1 MKERLKT
8 GLLIVLVL
16 GSLLQSYFLIYRL
29 PGSESVVQAE
39 NSYVKTEDMGPE
51 AKTEELIYPKK
62 MIMHLG
68 EDKHTVFY
76 PGQIF
81 YDLVYNRLKGRT
93 FESFQRRTLSN
104 MDWSKLRSSSKG
116 IELTFGSGIPVTLLQ
131 KVMQITPDSLFE
143 GESIDKIWVYSIE
156 GEPKVHALFFSTE
169 GNVVYEATQADLTV
183 QDVHQL
189 VDFGLDWVPYTV
201 QEGTSVYIPE
211 EPVEMVSLE
220 LPIGM
225 YTVEQMQR
233 SLFFDP
239 SITRNIRERDGSE
252 LYTDSKRS
260 LQVDRGQNWM
270 NYTDPAAPPSG
281 ESSPGKDVLSAIDFV
296 NQHGGWNGSY
306 RLSQSED
313 NEDRTLVEF
322 QQYHRGYP
330 ILNTPGFNYGIMKL
344 ELQNGT
350 VTSYERSLVYVKI
363 EEQKKKIVELPAG
376 DELRKK
382 LDKLPD
388 DLKIIDLDPAYL
400 PIITEDSGMRL
411 KPVWAVQL
419 SNGNIKVLE

>member
-8 GLLIVLVL
+8 ALLLVLVL
-16 GSLLQSYFLIYRL
+16 SSLVQSYFLIYRL
-29 PGSESVVQAE
+29 PGSGSVVKSE
-39 NSYVKTEDMGPE
+39 NSYIKTEDMGPE
-51 AKTEELIYPKK
+51 AKGENLIYPKK
-62 MIMHLG
+62 MIIHLG

-76 PGQIF
+76 PGQMF
-81 YDLVYNRLKGRT
+81 YDLVNNRLKGRT
-93 FESFQRRTLSN
+93 FESFQRRTLNN
-104 MDWSKLRSSSKG
+104 MDWSKLRASSKG
-116 IELTFGSGIPVTLLQ
+116 IELSFGSGIPVTLLQ

-143 GESIDKIWVYSIE
+143 GESIHKMWLYSIE

-169 GNVVYEATQADLTV
+169 GDVVYEAAQADLTV
-183 QDVHQL
+183 QDIHQL
-189 VDFGLDWVPYTV
+189 VDFGLDWVPYTM
-201 QEGTSVYIPE
+201 QEGTSFYMPE
-211 EPVEMVSLE
+211 KPVDMVSLE
-220 LPIGM
+220 MPIGM

-252 LYTDSKRS
+252 IYTDSKRS
-260 LQVDRGQNWM
+260 LQVDQGQNWM
-270 NYTDPAAPPSG
+270 SYTDPAAPPSG

-330 ILNTPGFNYGIMKL
+330 ILNTLGFNYGIMKL
-344 ELQNGT
+344 ELQKGT
-350 VTSYERSLVYVKI
+350 VTSYERSLLYVKT
-363 EEQKKKIVELPAG
+363 EEQKKKIVKLPAG
-376 DELRKK
+376 DGLREK

-388 DLKIIDLDPAYL
+388 GMKIVDLEPAYL
-400 PIITEDSGMRL
+400 PFVNENGLRL

-419 SNGNIKVLE
+419 QNGSMQVLE

>member
-8 GLLIVLVL
+8 AMLLLLVM
-16 GSLLQSYFLIYRL
+16 GSLVQSYFLIYRL
-29 PGSESVVQAE
+29 PGSDSVVQAE
-39 NSYVKTEDMGPE
+39 NSYIKTEDMGPDE
-51 AKTEELIYPKK
+51 KTENLIYPKK
-62 MIMHLG
+62 MIIHLG

-76 PGQIF
+76 PNQMF
-81 YDLVYNRLKGRT
+81 YDLVYNRLKGRA
-93 FESFQRRTLSN
+93 FDSFQRRTVNN

-116 IELTFGSGIPVTLLQ
+116 IELSFDSGMPVTLLQ

-143 GESIDKIWVYSIE
+143 GESIHKMWLYSVE

-169 GNVVYEATQADLTV
+169 GDVVYEAAQVDLTV
-183 QDVHQL
+183 QDIHQL
-189 VDFGLDWVPYTV
+189 VDFGRDWVPYTM
-201 QEGTSVYIPE
+201 QEGSPYYIPE
-211 EPVEMVSLE
+211 KPVDMVSLE

-252 LYTDSKRS
+252 IYTDSKRS
-260 LQVDRGQNWM
+260 LQVDQGQNWM

-281 ESSPGKDVLSAIDFV
+281 ESSPGKNVMSAIEFV

-306 RLSQSED
+306 RLSRSED

-330 ILNTPGFNYGIMKL
+330 ILDVLGFNYGTMKL
-344 ELQNGT
+344 ELQKGT
-350 VTSYERSLVYVKI
+350 VTSYERSLLYLKT
-363 EEQKKKIVELPAG
+363 EEQKKKMVKLPAG
-376 DELRKK
+376 DELREK
-382 LDKLPD
+382 LDRLSKD
-388 DLKIIDLDPAYL
+388 MKIVDLEPAYL
-400 PIITEDSGMRL
+400 PFMTETGLKL

-419 SNGNIKVLE
+419 PNGSMKTLD